1 MGSLKYKFSWSPRGV
16 LTAALNSAKFRLFG
30 EVRSPGFEFEDFV
43 SCLCFQEKNISGANL
58 LRSYFPQV
66 PVMPSMPLEG
76 YANRDSLPYAATYHL
91 GPVPKLRTLVRGTLR

>member
-1 MGSLKYKFSWSPRGV
+1 MLMFSGKDIS
-16 LTAALNSAKFRLFG
+16 
-30 EVRSPGFEFEDFV
+30 V
-43 SCLCFQEKNISGANL
+43 SICYARI
-58 LRSYFPQV
+58 FPQV